1 MSNATSLGV
10 KLFRLQTPKRLCV
23 LSISR
28 FQWTTVLMY
37 FPSSKDGK
45 PVGLRLN
52 APTKQYNGGR
62 RCAGSRRDLPPQGDL
77 PGSRLAGQMQP
88 FNCPQVVPAAP
99 GEMKVKVAQS
109 CLTLCNPMDYTVHGI
124 LQARILEWVAVL
136 FSRGSF
142 QPRDLTQVSLIAGRC
157 FTSWATRE
165 APGEMKGTLIK
176 GVIVY

>member
-10 KLFRLQTPKRLCV
+10 KLFRLQTPKGAVYCLYPDFSGPLCWCIFPHQRMESG
-23 LSISR
+23 LA
-28 FQWTTVLMY
+28 FDLM
-37 FPSSKDGK
+37 
-45 PVGLRLN
+45 LLQN
-52 APTKQYNGGR
+52 NNGGR
-62 RCAGSRRDLPPQGDL
+62 HCAGSRRDLPPQGDL